1 MTHERLLGEET
12 PASRPKPPALRVKFS
27 VLLGLNGD
35 TLQNKR
41 PGTESDLMLDHR
53 IMHPDLFLLAEGDF
67 ENVMCFDILKDSAF
81 AITSILEPLLQ
92 FPVQS

>member
-1 MTHERLLGEET
+1 
-12 PASRPKPPALRVKFS
+12 
-27 VLLGLNGD
+27 
-35 TLQNKR
+35 
-41 PGTESDLMLDHR
+41 MLDHR

-92 FPVQS
+92 FPVKVNKYKFTFFCFVVELPTFV